1 MNELNRLQEIMFEEN
16 ISYRK
21 LSLKCGVSRAE
32 LQKIA
37 NFDTIPTQI
46 TMIAIAKGLK
56 KDVNEIFNLDWR
68 N

>member
-1 MNELNRLQEIMFEEN
+1 MDELNRLQEIMFAEN

-21 LSLKCGVSRAE
+21 LSIRCGISRAE

-37 NFDTIPTQI
+37 NYDTIPTQT
-46 TMIAIAKGLK
+46 TMIAIARGLK
-56 KDVNEIFNLDWR
+56 KDVWEIFNLEWR